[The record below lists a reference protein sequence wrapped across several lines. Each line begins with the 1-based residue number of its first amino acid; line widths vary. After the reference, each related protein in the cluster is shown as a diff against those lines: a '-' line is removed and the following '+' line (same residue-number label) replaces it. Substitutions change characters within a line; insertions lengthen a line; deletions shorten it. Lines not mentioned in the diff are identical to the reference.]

1 MFELF
6 KRKKRN
12 DILSPLD
19 GKCID
24 ISEVKDRTFA
34 DKLLGDGIAILP
46 SSAVVRAPIDG
57 EIKMIFPT
65 KHAFGIKGDD
75 GLEILIHIGINTV
88 ELDGKGFVALKNVND
103 KVKAGDQVII
113 FDKLYLNNK
122 DMTTMVILT
131 LSSNDY
137 KKIKIGQDVKCKE
150 VIMQNE
156 TS

>member
-131 LSSNDY
+131 LSSNGY

>member
-6 KRKKRN
+6 KRKKKN
-12 DILSPLD
+12 DIFSPLD

-24 ISEVKDRTFA
+24 ISEVKDKTFA
-34 DKLLGDGIAILP
+34 DKLLGDGVAIIP
-46 SSAVVRAPIDG
+46 SSVAVSAPIDG
-57 EIKMIFPT
+57 EIEMIFPT
-65 KHAFGIKGDD
+65 KHAFGIKRDD

-103 KVKAGDQVII
+103 KVKAGEQIII
-113 FDKLYLNNK
+113 FDKSYLKNK
-122 DMTTMVILT
+122 DMTTMIILT
-131 LSSNDY
+131 SSLGDY
-137 KKIKIGQDVKCKE
+137 KKIKVGENVKCKE